1 MCEAQPQEVPTT
13 LKTPH
18 LLASFISFQGSPCNG
33 WLEMFFSA
41 FILKVPAANTYLNCH
56 WLTAKDRRVRF
67 PNINVP
73 QENNS
78 FCQAHIE

>member
-1 MCEAQPQEVPTT
+1 MCEARPQEVPTT

-18 LLASFISFQGSPCNG
+18 LLASFISFQRSPCNG

-56 WLTAKDRRVRF
+56 WLTARQESE
-67 PNINVP
+67 IP
-73 QENNS
+73 QY
-78 FCQAHIE
+78 